1 MDSRSSWR
9 PDPILKEKN
18 QIRKIKIRNI
28 YELQHSASSRKK
40 LVVITRMLLDI
51 QKEKN
56 LCDLGM

>member
-40 LVVITRMLLDI
+40 LVVIN
-51 QKEKN
+51 KN
-56 LCDLGM
+56 ATGYSKREESL